1 MEIILDEG
9 LELSKDLLG
18 KIKEAGDHVVLMECR
33 RKNLDLDISK
43 LEVSLT
49 LVDLEEIHQLNLEYR
64 NVDRPTDVLSFPQFE
79 ALEDVSDIGEMILGD
94 VVICLD
100 KVREQAEEFG
110 HSFDR
115 ELVYLF
121 THSIL
126 HLLGYDHM
134 DEEEKAVMRERE
146 EETMT
151 SIGLER

>member
-100 KVREQAEEFG
+100 KVRGQAEEFG